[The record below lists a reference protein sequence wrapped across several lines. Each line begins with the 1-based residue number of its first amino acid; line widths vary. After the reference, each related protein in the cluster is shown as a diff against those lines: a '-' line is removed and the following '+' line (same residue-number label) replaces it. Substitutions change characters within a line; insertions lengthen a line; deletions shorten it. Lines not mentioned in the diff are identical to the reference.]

1 MDNLASGKNYN
12 NIIKVFHISLLY
24 FIPQNV
30 NGIFYHGKTIIN
42 EIETN
47 EKLSIDMKI
56 KGGDKIYKA
65 ENILPEYFFIFIPA
79 FSGRIKNEI
88 DDWLYV
94 MKNSKMPSI
103 FYSKYME
110 KVARKLSI
118 LKMTESERIEYNA
131 FVKSRR
137 DHDDSHFFA
146 RAEGK
151 EEGLKEGIEKG
162 IKEGIEKGKMEMAKN
177 MLMIGMDINDIS
189 KCTGLSIYDI
199 ENCKMQY
206 FKKGYEK

>member
-1 MDNLASGKNYN
+1 
-12 NIIKVFHISLLY
+12 
-24 FIPQNV
+24 
-30 NGIFYHGKTIIN
+30 
-42 EIETN
+42 
-47 EKLSIDMKI
+47 MKM

-79 FSGRIKNEI
+79 FGGRIKNEI

-118 LKMTESERIEYNA
+118 LKMTEEERIEYNA

-151 EEGLKEGIEKG
+151 EEGLKEGR
-162 IKEGIEKGKMEMAKN
+162 KEGIEKGRKEGMEKGKIEMAKN
-177 MLMIGMDINDIS
+177 MLMIGMDIKDIS
-189 KCTGLSIYDI
+189 KCTGLSLSAVKDLKKLPKTVIY
-199 ENCKMQY
+199 
-206 FKKGYEK
+206 